1 MHIGH
6 LIRNVLD
13 EKRISV
19 RQFAMMANSERTN
32 MYRILD
38 RESIDLSVLERYSRI
53 LDHNFFQDLS
63 DEYKKQYKNS
73 WFVAFITTKS
83 CLYNNKKHFKLLFD
97 LLLLQLGNCK
107 VSIFL
112 SHWYS
117 AWNPLLQWICFCI
130 LQFSRN
136 IKRAKRKI

>member
-38 RESIDLSVLERYSRI
+38 RESIDLSILERYSRI

-73 WFVAFITTKS
+73 
-83 CLYNNKKHFKLLFD
+83 
-97 LLLLQLGNCK
+97 
-107 VSIFL
+107 
-112 SHWYS
+112 
-117 AWNPLLQWICFCI
+117 
-130 LQFSRN
+130 
-136 IKRAKRKI
+136 

>member
-19 RQFAMMANSERTN
+19 RQFAMMANSECTN

-73 WFVAFITTKS
+73 
-83 CLYNNKKHFKLLFD
+83 
-97 LLLLQLGNCK
+97 
-107 VSIFL
+107 
-112 SHWYS
+112 
-117 AWNPLLQWICFCI
+117 
-130 LQFSRN
+130 
-136 IKRAKRKI
+136 

>member
-63 DEYKKQYKNS
+63 DEYKEQYKN
-73 WFVAFITTKS
+73 
-83 CLYNNKKHFKLLFD
+83 
-97 LLLLQLGNCK
+97 G
-107 VSIFL
+107 
-112 SHWYS
+112 
-117 AWNPLLQWICFCI
+117 
-130 LQFSRN
+130 
-136 IKRAKRKI
+136 

>member
-32 MYRILD
+32 MYRILN
-38 RESIDLSVLERYSRI
+38 RESIDLSILERYSRI

-73 WFVAFITTKS
+73 
-83 CLYNNKKHFKLLFD
+83 
-97 LLLLQLGNCK
+97 
-107 VSIFL
+107 
-112 SHWYS
+112 
-117 AWNPLLQWICFCI
+117 
-130 LQFSRN
+130 
-136 IKRAKRKI
+136 

>member
-63 DEYKKQYKNS
+63 EEYKKQYKNS
-73 WFVAFITTKS
+73 
-83 CLYNNKKHFKLLFD
+83 
-97 LLLLQLGNCK
+97 
-107 VSIFL
+107 
-112 SHWYS
+112 
-117 AWNPLLQWICFCI
+117 
-130 LQFSRN
+130 
-136 IKRAKRKI
+136 

>member
-73 WFVAFITTKS
+73 
-83 CLYNNKKHFKLLFD
+83 
-97 LLLLQLGNCK
+97 
-107 VSIFL
+107 
-112 SHWYS
+112 
-117 AWNPLLQWICFCI
+117 
-130 LQFSRN
+130 
-136 IKRAKRKI
+136 

>member
-32 MYRILD
+32 MYRILN
-38 RESIDLSVLERYSRI
+38 RESIDLSILERYSRI

-63 DEYKKQYKNS
+63 EEYKKQHRNS
-73 WFVAFITTKS
+73 
-83 CLYNNKKHFKLLFD
+83 
-97 LLLLQLGNCK
+97 
-107 VSIFL
+107 
-112 SHWYS
+112 
-117 AWNPLLQWICFCI
+117 
-130 LQFSRN
+130 
-136 IKRAKRKI
+136 

>member
-32 MYRILD
+32 MYRILE

-63 DEYKKQYKNS
+63 DEYKKQHKNS
-73 WFVAFITTKS
+73 
-83 CLYNNKKHFKLLFD
+83 
-97 LLLLQLGNCK
+97 
-107 VSIFL
+107 
-112 SHWYS
+112 
-117 AWNPLLQWICFCI
+117 
-130 LQFSRN
+130 
-136 IKRAKRKI
+136 

>member
-53 LDHNFFQDLS
+53 LDHNFFQDLC

-73 WFVAFITTKS
+73 
-83 CLYNNKKHFKLLFD
+83 
-97 LLLLQLGNCK
+97 
-107 VSIFL
+107 
-112 SHWYS
+112 
-117 AWNPLLQWICFCI
+117 
-130 LQFSRN
+130 
-136 IKRAKRKI
+136 

>member
-63 DEYKKQYKNS
+63 DEYKKQYKN
-73 WFVAFITTKS
+73 
-83 CLYNNKKHFKLLFD
+83 
-97 LLLLQLGNCK
+97 G
-107 VSIFL
+107 
-112 SHWYS
+112 
-117 AWNPLLQWICFCI
+117 
-130 LQFSRN
+130 
-136 IKRAKRKI
+136 

>member
-63 DEYKKQYKNS
+63 EEYKKQHRNS
-73 WFVAFITTKS
+73 
-83 CLYNNKKHFKLLFD
+83 
-97 LLLLQLGNCK
+97 
-107 VSIFL
+107 
-112 SHWYS
+112 
-117 AWNPLLQWICFCI
+117 
-130 LQFSRN
+130 
-136 IKRAKRKI
+136 

>member
-38 RESIDLSVLERYSRI
+38 RESIDLSILERYSRI

-63 DEYKKQYKNS
+63 EEYKKQHRNS
-73 WFVAFITTKS
+73 
-83 CLYNNKKHFKLLFD
+83 
-97 LLLLQLGNCK
+97 
-107 VSIFL
+107 
-112 SHWYS
+112 
-117 AWNPLLQWICFCI
+117 
-130 LQFSRN
+130 
-136 IKRAKRKI
+136 

>member
-32 MYRILD
+32 MYRILN
-38 RESIDLSVLERYSRI
+38 RESIDLSILERYSRI

-63 DEYKKQYKNS
+63 EEYKKQYKNS
-73 WFVAFITTKS
+73 
-83 CLYNNKKHFKLLFD
+83 
-97 LLLLQLGNCK
+97 
-107 VSIFL
+107 
-112 SHWYS
+112 
-117 AWNPLLQWICFCI
+117 
-130 LQFSRN
+130 
-136 IKRAKRKI
+136 

>member
-32 MYRILD
+32 MYSILD
-38 RESIDLSVLERYSRI
+38 RESILERYSRI

-73 WFVAFITTKS
+73 
-83 CLYNNKKHFKLLFD
+83 
-97 LLLLQLGNCK
+97 
-107 VSIFL
+107 
-112 SHWYS
+112 
-117 AWNPLLQWICFCI
+117 
-130 LQFSRN
+130 
-136 IKRAKRKI
+136 

>member
-1 MHIGH
+1 MHIGR
-6 LIRNVLD
+6 LIKEVLD

-63 DEYKKQYKNS
+63 DEYKKQYKN
-73 WFVAFITTKS
+73 
-83 CLYNNKKHFKLLFD
+83 
-97 LLLLQLGNCK
+97 G
-107 VSIFL
+107 
-112 SHWYS
+112 
-117 AWNPLLQWICFCI
+117 
-130 LQFSRN
+130 
-136 IKRAKRKI
+136 

>member
-32 MYRILD
+32 MYCILD

-73 WFVAFITTKS
+73 
-83 CLYNNKKHFKLLFD
+83 
-97 LLLLQLGNCK
+97 
-107 VSIFL
+107 
-112 SHWYS
+112 
-117 AWNPLLQWICFCI
+117 
-130 LQFSRN
+130 
-136 IKRAKRKI
+136 

>member
-63 DEYKKQYKNS
+63 DEYKKQYKN
-73 WFVAFITTKS
+73 
-83 CLYNNKKHFKLLFD
+83 D
-97 LLLLQLGNCK
+97 
-107 VSIFL
+107 
-112 SHWYS
+112 
-117 AWNPLLQWICFCI
+117 
-130 LQFSRN
+130 
-136 IKRAKRKI
+136 